1 MTEISVVLV
10 EPMYEGNMG
19 SVARLIKNFGLRELI
34 LVNPPR
40 HPKESPDARSMAMHG
55 LDVLESAKIIKDYN
69 QLTGLFDF
77 LIGTTAISAT
87 DSNSRRRPIF
97 PEELVKSLA
106 RDGEGRIA
114 IIFGREDRGM
124 SNEEI
129 DACDIMVT
137 IPASR
142 EYPTMNLSHSV
153 AVILYELSKRKFS
166 DELGAK
172 KKFHKIGGLEKKIL
186 QDKFDEFVE
195 VIQDHDFEKK
205 LAKKTFKQVI
215 GRAFIAQKEA
225 FTLTGIFRRG
235 ARFAKKGKY
244 GKTDKD

>member
-19 SVARLIKNFGLRELI
+19 SVARLVKNFGFKELI

-55 LDVLESAKIIKDYN
+55 LDVLESAKIIKDYKK
-69 QLTGLFDF
+69 LPEMFDF

-97 PEELVKSLA
+97 PEELAKSIV
-106 RDGEGRIA
+106 GEGRIA
-114 IIFGREDRGM
+114 IIFGREDHGM

-172 KKFHKIGGLEKKIL
+172 KKFHKIGGLEKKVL
-186 QDKFDEFVE
+186 QDKFDEFVD

-244 GKTDKD
+244 GKTNKD